1 MMVQYRFYLPKNNQF
16 EQKSKKYDHRIK
28 IRQEKQ
34 ARSPKNMQYP
44 KRTYRE
50 IKANKQLGPQQT
62 LVAWSR
68 CIVKVSVLC
77 FSRIHHKIQN
87 LIDYRV

>member
-16 EQKSKKYDHRIK
+16 EQKSKEYDHRT
-28 IRQEKQ
+28 
-34 ARSPKNMQYP
+34 KNMQYP